1 MDTPVTATDRIT
13 YSLSGADAA
22 SFVIDGATGQIATVA
37 DVSYDS
43 ETKSSCSVSVD
54 ATVPISLYAVAL
66 HVSKDAPQNGWGNT
80 PGAGYEHRRNV
91 RRNNGKLVHEGS
103 NTVTLTLETGDLH
116 GRSGGRLRQ
125 LCHQRRA
132 VIGDASKTVGK
143 NGTGRR
149 KECRQK
155 RSFLRGSDCYHG
167 TCRANLRNRL
177 GDVGYGERPSLIGR
191 SGYDGGRGIPFRPQ
205 AWFKP

>member
-1 MDTPVTATDRIT
+1 MLTTLSVAENSPAGTNVDTPVTATDRIT

-66 HVSKDAPQNGWGNT
+66 HVSKDAPQNAWGNT

-132 VIGDASKTVGK
+132 VIGDAQQD
-143 NGTGRR
+143 R
-149 KECRQK
+149 RQK
-155 RSFLRGSDCYHG
+155 RNWS
-167 TCRANLRNRL
+167 
-177 GDVGYGERPSLIGR
+177 
-191 SGYDGGRGIPFRPQ
+191 
-205 AWFKP
+205 